1 VTVTVTPVGKFQ
13 PLYVVSQDNKKV
25 VVGGVEDKYN
35 YTIYGT
41 RKDVPELK
49 VELEK

>member
-1 VTVTVTPVGKFQ
+1 
-13 PLYVVSQDNKKV
+13 LYVVSQDNKKV